1 MTLAIEAVGLVKRFG
16 KTLAVDGV
24 DLAVRPGMVLGL
36 LGPNGAGKTT
46 VVRMLAT
53 LLRPDA
59 GYARVCGADI
69 VHQAGRVRE
78 LIGLTGQYAAVD
90 EDLTGYENLLLI
102 GRLLE
107 IPRAE
112 AKRRVDE
119 LLERFDLADAAG
131 RSVKTYSGG
140 MRRRLDLAASLVQR
154 PAVLFLDEPTTGLDP
169 RSRGEVW
176 AMIRALVADGTTVL
190 LTTQYLDEADRLA
203 NRDRRHRPRPGDRDR
218 HRRRA
223 EGQGRRADPGRAP
236 GRSGGPAARSPRS
249 SPPRW
254 AARRSGRSE
263 DPGLLSVPVDDAQ
276 ALPAVI
282 SGLQAER
289 IEVTELALRLAS
301 LDEVFMALTG
311 HSAEKGSADDGR
323 TTAPWPGEPR
333 PDDDAG
339 PRAAARADAG
349 LAVARADQA
358 QPRAAA
364 RRHAAADRL
373 RDAVRVP
380 VRRRD
385 QGREQ
390 ARPTWSTCCPAS
402 W

>member
-24 DLAVRPGMVLGL
+24 DLAVRPGMVHGL

-59 GYARVCGADI
+59 GYGRVCGADI
-69 VHQAGRVRE
+69 VGQADRVRE

-90 EDLTGYENLLLI
+90 EDLTGFENLLLI

-107 IPRAE
+107 IGKTE
-112 AKRRVDE
+112 AKRRAQD
-119 LLERFDLADAAG
+119 LLERFELTDAAG

-169 RSRGEVW
+169 RSRSEVW
-176 AMIRALVADGTTVL
+176 AMIRELVADGTTVL

-203 NRDRRHRPRPGDRDR
+203 SEIAVIDHGSVIATGTVAELKAKVGRQTLDVRP
-218 HRRRA
+218 
-223 EGQGRRADPGRAP
+223 ADPADLTAAGEIVRTAVGVAP
-236 GRSGGPAARSPRS
+236 TRTE
-249 SPPRW
+249 
-254 AARRSGRSE
+254 E

-276 ALPAVI
+276 TLPAVV
-282 SGLQAER
+282 SRLQAAG

-301 LDEVFMALTG
+301 LDEVFLALTG
-311 HSAEKGSADDGR
+311 HAAE
-323 TTAPWPGEPR
+323 E
-333 PDDDAG
+333 
-339 PRAAARADAG
+339 
-349 LAVARADQA
+349 
-358 QPRAAA
+358 
-364 RRHAAADRL
+364 
-373 RDAVRVP
+373 
-380 VRRRD
+380 
-385 QGREQ
+385 
-390 ARPTWSTCCPAS
+390 STR
-402 W
+402 

>member
-1 MTLAIEAVGLVKRFG
+1 MTFAIEAEGLVKRFK

-59 GYARVCGADI
+59 GYARVCGADV
-69 VHQAGRVRE
+69 VHQADRVRE

-90 EDLTGYENLLLI
+90 EDLTGFENLLLI

-112 AKRRVDE
+112 AKRRSAE
-119 LLERFDLADAAG
+119 LLERFDLAEAGG

-140 MRRRLDLAASLVQR
+140 MRRRLDLAASLVRR
-154 PAVLFLDEPTTGLDP
+154 PQVLFLDEPTTGLDP

-176 AMIRALVADGTTVL
+176 AMIRTLVTEGTTVL

-203 NRDRRHRPRPGDRDR
+203 SEIAVIDHGRVIATGTAAELKAKVGRQTLDVRP
-218 HRRRA
+218 
-223 EGQGRRADPGRAP
+223 ADPADLAAVAGIVTAAVGRAP
-236 GRSGGPAARSPRS
+236 TQTE
-249 SPPRW
+249 
-254 AARRSGRSE
+254 E

-276 ALPAVI
+276 ALPAVV
-282 SGLQAER
+282 SALQYR
-289 IEVTELALRLAS
+289 QIEVTELALRLAS

-311 HSAEKGSADDGR
+311 HGAEEDPS
-323 TTAPWPGEPR
+323 
-333 PDDDAG
+333 
-339 PRAAARADAG
+339 
-349 LAVARADQA
+349 
-358 QPRAAA
+358 
-364 RRHAAADRL
+364 
-373 RDAVRVP
+373 
-380 VRRRD
+380 
-385 QGREQ
+385 
-390 ARPTWSTCCPAS
+390 
-402 W
+402 

>member
-1 MTLAIEAVGLVKRFG
+1 MRFAIEAQGLVKRFG

-69 VHQAGRVRE
+69 VGQAGRVRE

-90 EDLTGYENLLLI
+90 EDLTGFENLLLI

-107 IPRAE
+107 VPKVE
-112 AKRRVDE
+112 AKRRSGE
-119 LLERFDLADAAG
+119 LLERFGLADAAG

-154 PAVLFLDEPTTGLDP
+154 PQVLFLDEPTTGLDP

-176 AMIRALVADGTTVL
+176 SMNREQVAGGTTVL

-203 NRDRRHRPRPGDRDR
+203 SEIAVIDRGRVIATGTAAELKAKVGRQTLDVRP
-218 HRRRA
+218 
-223 EGQGRRADPGRAP
+223 ADPADLTVVAGIVTAAVGRAP
-236 GRSGGPAARSPRS
+236 AGTE
-249 SPPRW
+249 
-254 AARRSGRSE
+254 E

-276 ALPAVI
+276 VLPAVV
-282 SGLQAER
+282 SALQSAQV
-289 IEVTELALRLAS
+289 EVTELALRLAS

-311 HSAEKGSADDGR
+311 HTAE
-323 TTAPWPGEPR
+323 E
-333 PDDDAG
+333 G
-339 PRAAARADAG
+339 P
-349 LAVARADQA
+349 
-358 QPRAAA
+358 P
-364 RRHAAADRL
+364 
-373 RDAVRVP
+373 
-380 VRRRD
+380 
-385 QGREQ
+385 
-390 ARPTWSTCCPAS
+390 
-402 W
+402 